1 MELTNI
7 DNNNALKLEIEDYC
21 NHIEDERSREN
32 TKWRFIMR
40 SERLDF
46 LCARC
51 GIRVHAH
58 IVEYDTVLANY
69 DHLLPLTLT
78 SSDENIDLVRIVGKY
93 ANIVMIDNFGG
104 VYIDLEPY
112 GANDKLMHLRYEL
125 EDYWKTHPLCSN
137 KVDKYRR
144 IVVKALGAEIYK

>member
-1 MELTNI
+1 MLGNIINSNEL
-7 DNNNALKLEIEDYC
+7 NAAIEDYC
-21 NHIEDERSREN
+21 KHIEDEHIIEN

-40 SERLDF
+40 SERLGF
-46 LCARC
+46 LCTRS
-51 GIRVHAH
+51 GIRVNAY
-58 IVEYDTVLANY
+58 IVDYDTVLAHY

-78 SSDENIDLVRIVGKY
+78 SSDENIDLVRIIGKY
-93 ANIVMIDNFGG
+93 ANTIMIDNFGS
-104 VYIDLEPY
+104 VYVDLEPY
-112 GANDKLMHLRYEL
+112 GTNDKLMHLKYEL